1 MITQVPF
8 SVVEATVAELK
19 RAGTMSHERV
29 VIWLG
34 KRTPGAITVEE
45 SFIPE
50 QHNES
55 DYFHIPPEAM
65 RALLARL
72 ARGRRMVA
80 AQVHSHPMEAF
91 HSPADN
97 RWAIVRHQ
105 DALSFVLPWFCSKT
119 TAESFVPDAAIFRL
133 TEDNRFVEIAR
144 GEIAAYVE
152 VIR

>member
-8 SVVEATVAELK
+8 NVVEGTVAELK
-19 RAGTMSHERV
+19 RAGRLSHERV
-29 VIWLG
+29 VLWLG
-34 KRTPGAITVEE
+34 RRTAHAITVEE
-45 SFIPE
+45 MFIPD

-72 ARGRRMVA
+72 ARGRGMVA

-91 HSPADN
+91 HSSADD

-105 DALSFVLPWFCSKT
+105 DALSFVLPWFCSET
-119 TAESFVPDAAIFRL
+119 TADSFVPDAAIFRL
-133 TEDNRFVEIAR
+133 TEDNQFVKIPA
-144 GEIAAYVE
+144 GETRAYVE